1 MIVRISSGIRG
12 FDDLFGGMGSLP
24 ENTVTLLY
32 GPPKVGKYLF
42 SYAFAAGGAD
52 SQEPCLYI
60 SADYGI
66 ADLKRNME
74 VLNMNPEALIENE
87 LFYVIDAASSISGS
101 AAEEGN
107 TYLPSSVHNP
117 TDIMVKLGVATRNIT
132 QRYTMF
138 RSVLDSL
145 TTLMAFNDEM
155 LVVRVLTAYMMRI
168 KDAGGTALVTYTEG
182 SADQKVETMLKAVV
196 DNIIHLDGSRLTVE
210 AMVGTGRLTASY
222 TIDEEGITV
231 QP

>member
-1 MIVRISSGIRG
+1 MINRISSGIRG

-32 GPPKVGKYLF
+32 GPPKVGKSLF
-42 SYAFAAGGAD
+42 SYAFAAEGAEN
-52 SQEPCLYI
+52 QEPCLYI

-87 LFYVIDAASSISGS
+87 LLYVIDAASSISGS

-107 TYLPSSVHNP
+107 TYLPSSVNNP

-182 SADQKVETMLKAVV
+182 VADPALEEEIKELF
-196 DNIIHLDGSRLTVE
+196 DIHLHMDGSTLSVAGADGVNE
-210 AMVGTGRLTASY
+210 APYR
-222 TIDEEGITV
+222 ITD
-231 QP
+231 QGMLIG